1 MQARAS
7 ALHALRGGN
16 TGVLTGVSGHF
27 SRISLFR
34 RTTSARNSAPLLTL
48 ILGSEVDF
56 VDRLAAGVIGVLS
69 AESGPGGDRL
79 CDCLGLG
86 SCAVLHAEDKGE
98 GSGAEEAASALH
110 EDWEGG
116 FALVA
121 DVLAAAAGLCDDAMH
136 ESDFDFCNVADF
148 DGA

>member
-27 SRISLFR
+27 SRFSLFR

-69 AESGPGGDRL
+69 AESEPGGDRL
-79 CDCLGLG
+79 CDRLGLG
-86 SCAVLHAEDKGE
+86 SCVEDEGE
-98 GSGAEEAASALH
+98 GSGAEEAANALN
-110 EDWEGG
+110 EDWERD
-116 FALVA
+116 FELVA
-121 DVLAAAAGLCDDAMH
+121 DVFAAAAGVCDDAMH
-136 ESDFDFCNVADF
+136 ESDFDFCNAAGF
-148 DGA
+148 AGA